1 MSKLA
6 LGIIETVGLSAAIE
20 AADTAAKSANI
31 KVIGY
36 ELTKGDGMATVK
48 IEGSVGAVKTAIHAA
63 VINASKVSKVWG
75 NLVIPRPSDGLKMLV
90 YNDETVRIEKKEDEE
105 VKEQREAVKI
115 EHMEEKNLKNMPIE
129 DIENHEKE
137 IAENE
142 EDLKEGNENI
152 EENTKNIEQDNR
164 YIQEGHEDIEIDE
177 EEESSSETDICNICK
192 DPKCPRKKGDL
203 RKMCIHYEELKKE
216 GRFNK

>member
-6 LGIIETVGLSAAIE
+6 LGIIETVGLAAAIE
-20 AADTAAKSANI
+20 AADTAVKSANI

-48 IEGSVGAVKTAIHAA
+48 IEGSVGAVKAAIHAA
-63 VINASKVSKVWG
+63 VMNANKVSKVWG
-75 NLVIPRPSDGLKMLV
+75 NLVIPRPSDGLEMLV
-90 YNDETVRIEKKEDEE
+90 YNDETVGIEKKEDQDKDQDEE
-105 VKEQREAVKI
+105 QVERVKIPHEKNEEIENMSREYVEDYKELMEENEHIQEKIEKEQK
-115 EHMEEKNLKNMPIE
+115 
-129 DIENHEKE
+129 
-137 IAENE
+137 
-142 EDLKEGNENI
+142 
-152 EENTKNIEQDNR
+152 
-164 YIQEGHEDIEIDE
+164 DIEI

>member
-6 LGIIETVGLSAAIE
+6 LGIIETVGLAAAIE

-48 IEGSVGAVKTAIHAA
+48 IEGSVGAVKAAINAA

-90 YNDETVRIEKKEDEE
+90 YNDETVGIEKKEDEE
-105 VKEQREAVKI
+105 QLETIRSS
-115 EHMEEKNLKNMPIE
+115 HMEEKDLKNMPIE
-129 DIENHEKE
+129 DMENHEK
-137 IAENE
+137 A
-142 EDLKEGNENI
+142 I
-152 EENTKNIEQDNR
+152 EENMENIEQDNR
-164 YIQEGHEDIEIDE
+164 YIQEDHEDIEIDE
-177 EEESSSETDICNICK
+177 ETSSETDICNICK

-203 RKMCIHYEELKKE
+203 RKICIHYEELKKE

>member
-1 MSKLA
+1 LSKLA
-6 LGIIETVGLSAAIE
+6 LGIIETVGLAAAIE

-48 IEGSVGAVKTAIHAA
+48 IEGSVGAVKAAINAA

-90 YNDETVRIEKKEDEE
+90 YNDETVGIEKKEDEE
-105 VKEQREAVKI
+105 QLETIRSS
-115 EHMEEKNLKNMPIE
+115 HMEEKDLKNMPIE
-129 DIENHEKE
+129 DMENHEK
-137 IAENE
+137 A
-142 EDLKEGNENI
+142 I
-152 EENTKNIEQDNR
+152 EENMENIEQDNR
-164 YIQEGHEDIEIDE
+164 YIQEDHEDIEIDE
-177 EEESSSETDICNICK
+177 ETSSETDICNICK

-203 RKMCIHYEELKKE
+203 RKICIHYEELKKE